1 MLWWAAIVLVGI
13 ARCTWGGRP
22 LYLGR
27 NIRYHAATGNNR
39 PIPIGRLMNISPQII
54 TRFAPSPTGHLHLG
68 HAYSARRAHD
78 FARDHGGRFL
88 LRIEDI
94 DQGRC
99 KPEYEAAIYEDMKW
113 IGLTWEMPVRRQ
125 SEHMADYRQA
135 LDILDRKGL
144 LFPCFCTR
152 KDIRRE
158 IEDSGRAAHSSEGP
172 LYPGSCRVLTAEERQ
187 SRLDADMPHALRL
200 DMAKAL
206 ELVGGE
212 TLTWTD
218 IDAGEQIASP
228 EILQAV
234 TGDVVLARK
243 DIPTSYHLS
252 VVVDDHLQNISHV
265 IRGKDLF
272 QASHLHRLLQFLLNY
287 NSPLYLHHKLL
298 TDDKGWRYAKR
309 DNSKTLKFMR
319 ENGEEVSF

>member
-1 MLWWAAIVLVGI
+1 
-13 ARCTWGGRP
+13 
-22 LYLGR
+22 
-27 NIRYHAATGNNR
+27 
-39 PIPIGRLMNISPQII
+39 MNISPQII

-68 HAYSARRAHD
+68 HAYSARLAHD
-78 FARDHGGRFL
+78 FARARDGRFL

-99 KPEYEAAIYEDMKW
+99 KAEYESAIYEDMKW
-113 IGLTWEMPVRRQ
+113 IGLTWETPVRRQ
-125 SEHMADYRQA
+125 SDHMDDYRQA
-135 LDILDRKGL
+135 LDILDRKGV

-158 IEDSGRAAHSSEGP
+158 IADSGRAAHSSEGP
-172 LYPGSCRVLTAEERQ
+172 LYPGTCRTLTMAERQ
-187 SRLDADMPHALRL
+187 LRLDADTPHALRL

-206 ELVGGE
+206 ELLGDE
-212 TLTWTD
+212 TLIWKD
-218 IDAGEQIASP
+218 IDAGEQIANP
-228 EILQAV
+228 ETLLR
-234 TGDVVLARK
+234 TLGDAVLARK

-272 QASHLHRLLQFLLNY
+272 QATHLHRLLQFLLNY
-287 NSPLYLHHKLL
+287 NTPQYLHHKLL

-319 ENGEEVSF
+319 ENGEEVAWASFF

>member
-1 MLWWAAIVLVGI
+1 M
-13 ARCTWGGRP
+13 
-22 LYLGR
+22 
-27 NIRYHAATGNNR
+27 NN
-39 PIPIGRLMNISPQII
+39 PQQII

-68 HAYSARRAHD
+68 HAYSARLAHD

-99 KPEYEAAIYEDMKW
+99 KAEYEAAIYEDMKW

-125 SEHMADYRQA
+125 SDHMADYGDA
-135 LDILDRKGL
+135 LNILDGMGL
-144 LFPCFCTR
+144 LYPCFCTR

-158 IEDSGRAAHSSEGP
+158 IAESGRAAHNSEGP
-172 LYPGSCRVLTAEERQ
+172 LYPGTCQALTAAERQ
-187 SRLDADMPHALRL
+187 SRLDHGTPYALRL

-206 ELVGGE
+206 EMTGDEALIWCDLE
-212 TLTWTD
+212 D
-218 IDAGEQIASP
+218 GEQIASP
-228 EILQAV
+228 EILQGV
-234 TGDVVLARK
+234 MGDAVLARK

-272 QASHLHRLLQFLLNY
+272 QATHLHRLLQFLLNY
-287 NSPLYLHHKLL
+287 NTPQYLHHKLL